1 MAVLAP
7 FLIRIPGTSVSL
19 GAAGVALAVSLWA
32 ALASRARVRRL
43 ARLLDERNLA
53 GTLRDLAGALPDLR
67 RRLDG
72 AEGALRELAEYASR
86 SVTTPG
92 VVQFRA
98 YDTVGPVLSFSL
110 ALLDRHG
117 DGLVLTSLFGRSD
130 TRVYAKRV
138 AAGAP
143 AADLS
148 PEETEALRLARA
160 GGGTIVWEG
169 ARAPGAVPR
178 R

>member
-1 MAVLAP
+1 MAVLAS
-7 FLIRIPGTSVSL
+7 FLTRIPVAPVSL
-19 GAAGVALAVSLWA
+19 AAAGAALAVSLWA
-32 ALASRARVRRL
+32 TLASRARLRRL
-43 ARLLDERNLA
+43 VRLLEERDLA
-53 GTLRDLAGALPDLR
+53 GTLRDLGGALPDLR
-67 RRLDG
+67 RRLNG
-72 AEGALRELAEYASR
+72 AETAVRQLTEYASS

-92 VVQFRA
+92 IVQFRA

-130 TRVYAKRV
+130 TRVYAKRI

-143 AADLS
+143 ATDLS

-169 ARAPGAVPR
+169 ARAPGAAPR